1 VTRLNAGASV
11 RGIAIVLLCIL
22 AYLALPASPVA
33 AHAFLETSDPA
44 ANAVLPTAPQSVT
57 LTFTEPLESS
67 YSRAELFDA
76 TGALVSGATS
86 TIGPEPRSMIVQI
99 PPGLGNGTY
108 SLLWRTLSTADGHT
122 AQGYLPFTIGTEADV
137 RIATP
142 PAVAESASALPEWTL
157 AASRWLA
164 LLGMAAV
171 AATWPI
177 WLFVVR
183 PAISPTWQLG
193 PRLTR
198 RVLKYVVGAF
208 AFSLLANLVALVVQA
223 AAISGPA
230 DLLNGVTTTLGDT
243 RYGTWWLVRVGV
255 LLVFAAVLMGCA
267 WWWPWRRRP
276 ATVLALI
283 ASAALPLPFSMVS
296 HAGAEPAGQAT
307 AIAFDYAHLLGAS
320 LWAGGLLFLVV
331 ALAPTVPDL
340 TAAGRRVVLGRALPR
355 FSLLALIA
363 WGVMGFTG
371 LYSAWLQVG
380 NIPALTS
387 TPYGQTLILK
397 LILIVPLLALG
408 AFNLIVVTR
417 KLRVAKT
424 EERVESWSNHFVS
437 ALIAEAVIV
446 TLLLGVVGMLIGTPP
461 ARQVVEQQAGSLR
474 IALESS
480 GQTGTLI
487 ISPGT
492 VGPNHYRLELG
503 SGHEAHLGNTGVAD
517 ATLRFSL
524 PERQTGQIDVPLA
537 GAPSGGYEANGSEL
551 AFPGDWQMQVTV
563 RTPGQPDWVASTTQS
578 ISASAAQAQIPAP
591 PPLFG
596 IAGVAA
602 LALFLLGIVA
612 IAFALFGGTPVFR
625 REAAGLG
632 TAAIIAGIVLLLQAR
647 LSDGAVAAVDPAAG
661 LASIDPA
668 AVVRGQEHFAQN
680 CAVCHGANAQ
690 GDGPVTAALTRPP
703 ADLTTGHA
711 IPHSDD
717 DYAFWI
723 ENGIEGTGMPAFGDK
738 LENPGVQD
746 VIAYIRSLQQTALL
760 ARDAPGPDE
769 CTVAPRTLEE
779 FETLAQGPTPKE
791 PPDATETGGEP
802 ADEATRA
809 AITATARELVACSNA
824 GDILRR
830 LALYSDDR
838 LRFAY
843 PDGPTRALEMIAKS
857 PLPVS
862 EAERVALVSVD
873 DVRKLADDRISARV
887 TVDNPASHSHDPQA
901 AATASQQEVARLI
914 FVQEAGRWRVD
925 ETRREDNGS
934 NATPTARTDGSSATP

>member
-1 VTRLNAGASV
+1 MKRPRVGPSM
-11 RGIAIVLLCIL
+11 RGGVLVILCIM
-22 AYLALPASPVA
+22 AQVALPAPPVA
-33 AHAFLETSDPA
+33 AHAFLESSDPA
-44 ANAVLPTAPQSVT
+44 ANAVLPTAPQSIT
-57 LTFTEPLESS
+57 LTFTEPLETS
-67 YSRAELFDA
+67 YSRAELFDE
-76 TGALVSGATS
+76 TGVQVPGATS
-86 TIGPEPRSMIVQI
+86 TIGPQPRTMTVEI
-99 PPGLGNGTY
+99 PSGLGNGTY
-108 SLLWRTLSTADGHT
+108 SLLWRSLSTVDGHT
-122 AQGYLPFTIGTEADV
+122 AQGYLPFTIGTAADV
-137 RIATP
+137 RIVAP
-142 PAVAESASALPEWTL
+142 PAGETTAGELPEWTL
-157 AASRWLA
+157 AVARWLA

-171 AATWPI
+171 AAVWPV

-183 PAISPTWQLG
+183 PAISPVWQLG
-193 PRLTR
+193 PKLTR
-198 RVLKYVVGAF
+198 RVRRFAIGAF
-208 AFSLLANLVALVVQA
+208 AFSLLANVVALVVQA
-223 AAISGPA
+223 AAISGPG
-230 DLLNGVTTTLGDT
+230 DLLNGLTTTLSDT

-255 LLVFAAVLMGCA
+255 LLVFAAVLLGVA

-276 ATVLALI
+276 ATILALI
-283 ASAALPLPFSMVS
+283 ASAALPSPFSMIS
-296 HAGAEPAGQAT
+296 HAGAESTGQET
-307 AIAFDYAHLLGAS
+307 AVAFDYVHLLGAS

-331 ALAPTVPDL
+331 ALVPTLGDL

-371 LYSAWLQVG
+371 LYSAWLHVG
-380 NIPALTS
+380 NIPALTG
-387 TPYGQTLILK
+387 TPYGQTLIVK

-408 AFNLIVVTR
+408 AFNLAVVTR
-417 KLRVAKT
+417 KLRSAKT
-424 EERVESWSNHFVS
+424 EERVEGWSNHLVS

-446 TLLLGVVGMLIGTPP
+446 TLLLAVVGMLIGTPP
-461 ARQVVEQQAGSLR
+461 AREVMAQQAGSLR
-474 IALESS
+474 LSLEAS

-487 ISPGT
+487 ITPGT

-503 SGHEAHLGNTGVAD
+503 SGHEAHLSNTGVAD
-517 ATLRFSL
+517 ATLRLSL

-602 LALFLLGIVA
+602 LSLFVLGIVA

-723 ENGIEGTGMPAFGDK
+723 ENGIEGTGMPAFSGK
-738 LENPGVQD
+738 LENPEVQD
-746 VIAYIRSLQQTALL
+746 VIAYIRS
-760 ARDAPGPDE
+760 
-769 CTVAPRTLEE
+769 
-779 FETLAQGPTPKE
+779 
-791 PPDATETGGEP
+791 
-802 ADEATRA
+802 
-809 AITATARELVACSNA
+809 
-824 GDILRR
+824 
-830 LALYSDDR
+830 
-838 LRFAY
+838 
-843 PDGPTRALEMIAKS
+843 
-857 PLPVS
+857 
-862 EAERVALVSVD
+862 
-873 DVRKLADDRISARV
+873 
-887 TVDNPASHSHDPQA
+887 
-901 AATASQQEVARLI
+901 
-914 FVQEAGRWRVD
+914 
-925 ETRREDNGS
+925 
-934 NATPTARTDGSSATP
+934 

>member
-1 VTRLNAGASV
+1 MSRLKVGTSV
-11 RGIAIVLLCIL
+11 RAAALILLCIV
-22 AYLALPASPVA
+22 AQLALPASPVA
-33 AHAFLETSDPA
+33 AHAFLKSSNPA

-76 TGALVSGATS
+76 TGAQVLGATS
-86 TIGPEPRSMIVQI
+86 SIGPESRSMTVQI
-99 PPGLGNGTY
+99 PPGLSNGTY

-122 AQGYLPFTIGTEADV
+122 AQGYLPFTIGTQADV
-137 RIATP
+137 RTAAP
-142 PAVAESASALPEWTL
+142 PSVADNSSALPEWLL
-157 AASRWLA
+157 AAARWLA

-171 AATWPI
+171 AAVWPV

-183 PAISPTWQLG
+183 PAISPAWQLG
-193 PRLTR
+193 PKLTR
-198 RVLKYVVGAF
+198 RVRKYVAGAF
-208 AFSLLANLVALVVQA
+208 AFALLANLVALVVQA
-223 AAISGPA
+223 VDISSPG
-230 DLLNGVTTTLGDT
+230 DLLNGLMTTLSDT

-255 LLVFAAVLMGCA
+255 LLVFAAVLLGSA
-267 WWWPWRRRP
+267 WWWPWRRRL
-276 ATVLALI
+276 ATILALV
-283 ASAALPLPFSMVS
+283 ASAALPLPFSMIS

-307 AIAFDYAHLLGAS
+307 AVAFDYVHLLGAS

-331 ALAPTVPDL
+331 SLAPTVRDL

-380 NIPALTS
+380 NIPALTG

-408 AFNLIVVTR
+408 AFNLVVVTR
-417 KLRVAKT
+417 KLRCAET
-424 EERVESWSNHFVS
+424 EERAEGWSNHFVS

-474 IALESS
+474 IALEGS

-487 ISPGT
+487 ITPGT
-492 VGPNHYRLELG
+492 VGPNQYRLEFG
-503 SGHEAHLGNTGVAD
+503 SGHEAHLRNPGVTD
-517 ATLRFSL
+517 ATLRLSL
-524 PERQTGQIDVPLA
+524 PERQTGQTDVPLIA
-537 GAPSGGYEANGSEL
+537 AQSGGYEARGSEL

-563 RTPGQPDWVASTTQS
+563 RTPGQPDWVVATTQPILS
-578 ISASAAQAQIPAP
+578 SAAPAQVPVP

-596 IAGVAA
+596 VAGIAA
-602 LALFLLGIVA
+602 LALVVLGIVG

-625 REAAGLG
+625 KEAAGLG
-632 TAAIIAGIVLLLQAR
+632 TAAIVAGIVLLFQAR
-647 LSDGAVAAVDPAAG
+647 LSAEAAAVDQTAG
-661 LASIDPA
+661 LASLDPA
-668 AVVRGQEHFAQN
+668 AVVRGDALFSQN
-680 CAVCHGANAQ
+680 CAVCHGASAR
-690 GDGPVTAALTRPP
+690 GDGPGAASLTRPP
-703 ADLTTGHA
+703 ANLTTGHA
-711 IPHSDD
+711 LRHSDD
-717 DYAFWI
+717 DYAYWV
-723 ENGIEGTGMPAFGDK
+723 ENGIEGTDMPAFGDK
-738 LENPGVQD
+738 LADGEIRD
-746 VIAYIRSLQQTALL
+746 VVAYVRSLQQTALL

-769 CTVAPRTLEE
+769 CTVAPRALEE
-779 FETLAQGPTPKE
+779 FDALAQTPAPGE

-830 LALYSDDR
+830 LALYSDER

-857 PLPVS
+857 PLPLA
-862 EAERVALVSVD
+862 EADRVALVSVEN
-873 DVRKLADDRISARV
+873 VRLLTDGRVSARM
-887 TVDNPASHSHDPQA
+887 TVDNPASHTHDPRAA
-901 AATASQQEVARLI
+901 AATSQQEVARLI
-914 FVQEAGRWRVD
+914 FIHEAGRWRVD
-925 ETRREDNGS
+925 ETRREDTQS
-934 NATPTARTDGSSATP
+934 NATPTAGPNGS

>member
-1 VTRLNAGASV
+1 MSRLKVGTSV
-11 RGIAIVLLCIL
+11 RAAALILLCIV
-22 AYLALPASPVA
+22 AQLALPASPVA
-33 AHAFLETSDPA
+33 AHAFLKSSNPA

-76 TGALVSGATS
+76 TGAQVLGATS
-86 TIGPEPRSMIVQI
+86 SIGPESRSMTVQI
-99 PPGLGNGTY
+99 PPGLSNGTY

-122 AQGYLPFTIGTEADV
+122 AQGYLPFTIGTQADV
-137 RIATP
+137 RTAAP
-142 PAVAESASALPEWTL
+142 PSVADNSSALPEWLL
-157 AASRWLA
+157 AAARWLA

-171 AATWPI
+171 AAVWPV

-183 PAISPTWQLG
+183 PAISPAWQLG
-193 PRLTR
+193 PKLTR
-198 RVLKYVVGAF
+198 RVRKYVAGAF
-208 AFSLLANLVALVVQA
+208 AFALLANLVALVVQA
-223 AAISGPA
+223 ADISSPG
-230 DLLNGVTTTLGDT
+230 DLLNGLMTTLSDT

-255 LLVFAAVLMGCA
+255 LLVFAAVLLGSA
-267 WWWPWRRRP
+267 WWWPWRRRL
-276 ATVLALI
+276 ATILALV
-283 ASAALPLPFSMVS
+283 ASAALPLPFSMIS

-307 AIAFDYAHLLGAS
+307 AVAFDYVHLLGAS

-331 ALAPTVPDL
+331 SLAPTVRDL

-380 NIPALTS
+380 NIPALTG

-408 AFNLIVVTR
+408 AFNLVVVTR
-417 KLRVAKT
+417 KLRCAET
-424 EERVESWSNHFVS
+424 EERAEGWSNYFVS

-474 IALESS
+474 IALEGS

-487 ISPGT
+487 ITPGT
-492 VGPNHYRLELG
+492 VGPNQYRLEFG
-503 SGHEAHLGNTGVAD
+503 SGHEAHLRNPGVTD
-517 ATLRFSL
+517 ATLRLSL
-524 PERQTGQIDVPLA
+524 PERQTGQTDVPLIA
-537 GAPSGGYEANGSEL
+537 AQSGGYEARGSEL

-563 RTPGQPDWVASTTQS
+563 RTPGQPDWVVATTQPILS
-578 ISASAAQAQIPAP
+578 SAAPAQVPAP

-596 IAGVAA
+596 VAGIAA
-602 LALFLLGIVA
+602 LALVVLGIVG

-625 REAAGLG
+625 KEAAGLG
-632 TAAIIAGIVLLLQAR
+632 TAAIVAGIVLLFQAR
-647 LSDGAVAAVDPAAG
+647 LSAEAAAVDQTAG
-661 LASIDPA
+661 LASLDPA
-668 AVVRGQEHFAQN
+668 AVVRGDALFSQN
-680 CAVCHGANAQ
+680 CAVCHGASAR
-690 GDGPVTAALTRPP
+690 GDGPGAASLTRPP
-703 ADLTTGHA
+703 ANLTTGHA
-711 IPHSDD
+711 LRHSDD
-717 DYAFWI
+717 DYAYWV
-723 ENGIEGTGMPAFGDK
+723 ENGIEGTDMPAFGDK
-738 LENPGVQD
+738 LADGEIRD
-746 VIAYIRSLQQTALL
+746 VVAYVRSLQQTALL

-769 CTVAPRTLEE
+769 CTVAPRALEE
-779 FETLAQGPTPKE
+779 FDALAQTPAPGE
-791 PPDATETGGEP
+791 PLDATETGGEP

-830 LALYSDDR
+830 LALYSDER

-857 PLPVS
+857 PLPLA
-862 EAERVALVSVD
+862 EADRVALVSVEN
-873 DVRKLADDRISARV
+873 VRLLTDGRVSARM
-887 TVDNPASHSHDPQA
+887 TVDNPASHTHDPRAA
-901 AATASQQEVARLI
+901 AATSQQEVARLI
-914 FVQEAGRWRVD
+914 FIHEAGRWRVD
-925 ETRREDNGS
+925 ETRREDTQS
-934 NATPTARTDGSSATP
+934 NATPTAGPNGS

>member
-1 VTRLNAGASV
+1 MSRLKVGTSV
-11 RGIAIVLLCIL
+11 RAAALVLLCIV
-22 AYLALPASPVA
+22 AQLALPASPVA
-33 AHAFLETSDPA
+33 AHAFLKSSDPA
-44 ANAVLPTAPQSVT
+44 ANAVLPTPPQSVT

-76 TGALVSGATS
+76 TGAQVPGATS
-86 TIGPEPRSMIVQI
+86 SIGPEPRSMIVQI
-99 PPGLGNGTY
+99 PPGLSNGTY

-122 AQGYLPFTIGTEADV
+122 AQGYLPFTIGTQADV
-137 RIATP
+137 RTAAP
-142 PAVAESASALPEWTL
+142 PSVADNSSALPEWMP
-157 AASRWLA
+157 AAARWLA

-171 AATWPI
+171 AAVWPV

-183 PAISPTWQLG
+183 PAISPAWQLG
-193 PRLTR
+193 PKLTR
-198 RVLKYVVGAF
+198 RVRKYVAGAF

-223 AAISGPA
+223 ADISGPG
-230 DLLNGVTTTLGDT
+230 DLLNGLMTTLGDT

-255 LLVFAAVLMGCA
+255 LLVFAAVLLGSA
-267 WWWPWRRRP
+267 WWWPWRRRL
-276 ATVLALI
+276 ATILALV
-283 ASAALPLPFSMVS
+283 ASAALPLPFSMIS

-307 AIAFDYAHLLGAS
+307 AVAFDYVHLLGAS

-331 ALAPTVPDL
+331 SLAPTVRDL

-380 NIPALTS
+380 NIPALTG

-408 AFNLIVVTR
+408 AFNLVVVTR
-417 KLRVAKT
+417 KLRCAET
-424 EERVESWSNHFVS
+424 EERAEGWSNHFVS

-474 IALESS
+474 IALEGS

-487 ISPGT
+487 ITPGT
-492 VGPNHYRLELG
+492 VGPNQYRLEFG
-503 SGHEAHLGNTGVAD
+503 SGHEAHLRNPGVTD
-517 ATLRFSL
+517 ATLRLSL
-524 PERQTGQIDVPLA
+524 PERQTGQTDVPLIA
-537 GAPSGGYEANGSEL
+537 AQSGGYEARGSEL

-563 RTPGQPDWVASTTQS
+563 RTPGQPDWVVSTTQP
-578 ISASAAQAQIPAP
+578 ISSSAASAQVPAP

-596 IAGVAA
+596 VAGIAA
-602 LALFLLGIVA
+602 LALVVLGIVG

-625 REAAGLG
+625 KEAAGLG
-632 TAAIIAGIVLLLQAR
+632 TAAIVAGIVLLFQAR
-647 LSDGAVAAVDPAAG
+647 LSAEAAAVDQTAG
-661 LASIDPA
+661 LASLDPA
-668 AVVRGQEHFAQN
+668 AVVRGDALFSQN
-680 CAVCHGANAQ
+680 CAVCHGASAR
-690 GDGPVTAALTRPP
+690 GDGPGAASLTRPP
-703 ADLTTGHA
+703 ANLTTGHA
-711 IPHSDD
+711 LRHSDD
-717 DYAFWI
+717 DYAYWV
-723 ENGIEGTGMPAFGDK
+723 ENGIEGTDMPAFGDK
-738 LENPGVQD
+738 LADGEIRD
-746 VIAYIRSLQQTALL
+746 VVAYVRSLQQTALL

-769 CTVAPRTLEE
+769 CTVAPRALEE
-779 FETLAQGPTPKE
+779 FDALAQTPAPEE

-830 LALYSDDR
+830 LALYSDER

-857 PLPVS
+857 PLPLA
-862 EAERVALVSVD
+862 EADRVALVSVEN
-873 DVRKLADDRISARV
+873 VRLLTDGRVSARM
-887 TVDNPASHSHDPQA
+887 TVDNPASHTHDPRAA
-901 AATASQQEVARLI
+901 AATSQQEVARLI
-914 FVQEAGRWRVD
+914 FIHEAGRWRVD
-925 ETRREDNGS
+925 ETRREDTQS
-934 NATPTARTDGSSATP
+934 NATPTAGPNGS

>member
-1 VTRLNAGASV
+1 MSRLKVGTSV
-11 RGIAIVLLCIL
+11 RAAALILLCIV
-22 AYLALPASPVA
+22 AQLALPASPVA
-33 AHAFLETSDPA
+33 AHAFLKSSNPA

-76 TGALVSGATS
+76 TGAQVLGATS
-86 TIGPEPRSMIVQI
+86 SIGPESRSMTVQI
-99 PPGLGNGTY
+99 PPGLSNGTY

-122 AQGYLPFTIGTEADV
+122 AQGYLPFTIGTQADV
-137 RIATP
+137 RTAAP
-142 PAVAESASALPEWTL
+142 PSVADNSSALPEWLL
-157 AASRWLA
+157 AAARWLA

-171 AATWPI
+171 AAVWPV

-183 PAISPTWQLG
+183 PAISPAWQLG
-193 PRLTR
+193 PKLTR
-198 RVLKYVVGAF
+198 RVRKYVAGAF
-208 AFSLLANLVALVVQA
+208 AFALLANLVALVVQA
-223 AAISGPA
+223 ADISSPG
-230 DLLNGVTTTLGDT
+230 DLLNGLMTTLSDT

-255 LLVFAAVLMGCA
+255 LLVFAAVLLGSA
-267 WWWPWRRRP
+267 WWWPWRRRL
-276 ATVLALI
+276 ATILALV
-283 ASAALPLPFSMVS
+283 ASAALPLPFSMIS

-307 AIAFDYAHLLGAS
+307 AVAFDYVHLLGAS

-331 ALAPTVPDL
+331 SLAPTVRDL

-380 NIPALTS
+380 NIPALTG

-408 AFNLIVVTR
+408 AFNLVVVTR
-417 KLRVAKT
+417 KLRCAET
-424 EERVESWSNHFVS
+424 EERAEGWSNHFVS

-474 IALESS
+474 IALEGS

-487 ISPGT
+487 ITPGT
-492 VGPNHYRLELG
+492 VGPNQYRLEFG
-503 SGHEAHLGNTGVAD
+503 SGHEAHLRNPGVTD
-517 ATLRFSL
+517 ATLRLSL
-524 PERQTGQIDVPLA
+524 PERQTGQTDVPLIA
-537 GAPSGGYEANGSEL
+537 AQSGGYEARGSEL

-563 RTPGQPDWVASTTQS
+563 RTPGQPDWVVATTQPILS
-578 ISASAAQAQIPAP
+578 SAAPAQVPAP

-596 IAGVAA
+596 VAGIAA
-602 LALFLLGIVA
+602 LALVVLGIVG

-625 REAAGLG
+625 KEAAGLG
-632 TAAIIAGIVLLLQAR
+632 TAAIVAGIVLLFQAR
-647 LSDGAVAAVDPAAG
+647 LSAEAAAVDQTAG
-661 LASIDPA
+661 LASLDPA
-668 AVVRGQEHFAQN
+668 AVVRGDALFSQN
-680 CAVCHGANAQ
+680 CAVCHGASAR
-690 GDGPVTAALTRPP
+690 GDGPGAASLTRPP
-703 ADLTTGHA
+703 ANLTTGHA
-711 IPHSDD
+711 LRHSDD
-717 DYAFWI
+717 DYAYWV
-723 ENGIEGTGMPAFGDK
+723 ENGIEGTDMPAFGDK
-738 LENPGVQD
+738 LADGEIRD
-746 VIAYIRSLQQTALL
+746 VVAYVRSLQQTALL

-769 CTVAPRTLEE
+769 CTVAPRALEE
-779 FETLAQGPTPKE
+779 FDALAQTPAPGE
-791 PPDATETGGEP
+791 PLDATETGGEP

-830 LALYSDDR
+830 LALYSDER

-857 PLPVS
+857 PLPLA
-862 EAERVALVSVD
+862 EADRVALVSVEN
-873 DVRKLADDRISARV
+873 VRLLTDGRVSARM
-887 TVDNPASHSHDPQA
+887 TVDNPASHTHDPRAA
-901 AATASQQEVARLI
+901 AATSQQEVARLI
-914 FVQEAGRWRVD
+914 FIHEAGRWRVD
-925 ETRREDNGS
+925 ETRREDTQS
-934 NATPTARTDGSSATP
+934 NATPTAGPNGS

>member
-1 VTRLNAGASV
+1 MSRLKVGTSV
-11 RGIAIVLLCIL
+11 RAAALILLCIV
-22 AYLALPASPVA
+22 AQLALPASPVA
-33 AHAFLETSDPA
+33 AHAFLKSSNPA

-76 TGALVSGATS
+76 TGAQIPGAAS
-86 TIGPEPRSMIVQI
+86 SIGPEPRSMIVQI
-99 PPGLGNGTY
+99 PPGVSNGTY

-122 AQGYLPFTIGTEADV
+122 AQGYLPFTIGTQADV
-137 RIATP
+137 RTAAP
-142 PAVAESASALPEWTL
+142 PSVADNSSALPEWLL
-157 AASRWLA
+157 AAARWLA

-171 AATWPI
+171 AAVWPV

-183 PAISPTWQLG
+183 PAISPAWQLG
-193 PRLTR
+193 PKLTR
-198 RVLKYVVGAF
+198 RVRKYVAGAF
-208 AFSLLANLVALVVQA
+208 AFALLANLVALVVQA
-223 AAISGPA
+223 ADISSPG
-230 DLLNGVTTTLGDT
+230 DLLNGLMTTLSDT

-255 LLVFAAVLMGCA
+255 LLVFAAVLLGSA
-267 WWWPWRRRP
+267 WWWPWRRRL
-276 ATVLALI
+276 ATILALV
-283 ASAALPLPFSMVS
+283 ASAALPLPFSMIS

-307 AIAFDYAHLLGAS
+307 AVAFDYVHLLGAS

-331 ALAPTVPDL
+331 SLAPTVRDL

-380 NIPALTS
+380 NIPALTG

-408 AFNLIVVTR
+408 AFNLVVVTR
-417 KLRVAKT
+417 KLRCAET
-424 EERVESWSNHFVS
+424 EERAEGWSNHFVS

-474 IALESS
+474 IALEGS

-487 ISPGT
+487 ITPGT
-492 VGPNHYRLELG
+492 VGPNQYRLEFG
-503 SGHEAHLGNTGVAD
+503 SGHEAHLRNPGVTD
-517 ATLRFSL
+517 ATLRLSL
-524 PERQTGQIDVPLA
+524 PERQTGQTDVPLIA
-537 GAPSGGYEANGSEL
+537 AQSGGYEARGSEL

-563 RTPGQPDWVASTTQS
+563 RTPGQPDWVVATTQPILS
-578 ISASAAQAQIPAP
+578 SAAPAQVPAP

-596 IAGVAA
+596 VAGIAA
-602 LALFLLGIVA
+602 LALVVLGIVG

-625 REAAGLG
+625 KEAAGLG
-632 TAAIIAGIVLLLQAR
+632 TAAIVAGIVLLFQAR
-647 LSDGAVAAVDPAAG
+647 LSAEAAAVDQTAG
-661 LASIDPA
+661 LASLDPA
-668 AVVRGQEHFAQN
+668 AVVRGDALFSQN
-680 CAVCHGANAQ
+680 CAVCHGASAR
-690 GDGPVTAALTRPP
+690 GDGPGAASLTRPP
-703 ADLTTGHA
+703 ANLTTGHA
-711 IPHSDD
+711 LRHSDD
-717 DYAFWI
+717 DYAYWV
-723 ENGIEGTGMPAFGDK
+723 ENGIEGTDMPAFGDK
-738 LENPGVQD
+738 LADGEIRD
-746 VIAYIRSLQQTALL
+746 VVAYVRSLQQTALL

-769 CTVAPRTLEE
+769 CTVAPRALEE
-779 FETLAQGPTPKE
+779 FDALAQTPAPGE
-791 PPDATETGGEP
+791 PLDATETGGEP

-830 LALYSDDR
+830 LALYSDER

-857 PLPVS
+857 PLPLA
-862 EAERVALVSVD
+862 EADRVALVSVEN
-873 DVRKLADDRISARV
+873 VRLLTDGRVSARM
-887 TVDNPASHSHDPQA
+887 TVDNPASHTHDPRAA
-901 AATASQQEVARLI
+901 AATSQQEVARLI
-914 FVQEAGRWRVD
+914 FIHEAGRWRVD
-925 ETRREDNGS
+925 ETRREDTQS
-934 NATPTARTDGSSATP
+934 NATPTAGPNGS